1 MTDKRV
7 TKTACVT
14 FLACEGTWRLAGHEL
29 KPNRD
34 VRPRAHTTQHVH
46 PCAPTK
52 SASLPPCPYLTFV
65 LPFTLHSAAMYP
77 RTGCDTAEAD
87 AGQHRLIRS
96 ARSRPTDV
104 TGRTEWSTIIM
115 RDRAWPCRA
124 PCSAFDDF
132 PSTVGDR
139 DDQTCL
145 S

>member
-96 ARSRPTDV
+96 APSRPADV
-104 TGRTEWSTIIM
+104 LRTLQSHIM
-115 RDRAWPCRA
+115 VYHHHARQGLTLLRTHD
-124 PCSAFDDF
+124 
-132 PSTVGDR
+132 VGKPEENLPYRPDLR
-139 DDQTCL
+139 
-145 S
+145 